1 MEAVNSM
8 IRGSLVFLAVASAL
22 AMNGCSKCSSTPE
35 ETAPAPTEMTA
46 PAETTEQPPAEMS
59 APEATP
65 AEAAPAAPS
74 EAPPADAG
82 ATGH

>member
-22 AMNGCSKCSSTPE
+22 AMNGCSKCSSQD

-46 PAETTEQPPAEMS
+46 PAEPTEQPPAEMP

-65 AEAAPAAPS
+65 ADAAPAAPS
-74 EAPPADAG
+74 EPPPADAG